1 MGMLEVFIWGLL
13 GGVGA
18 ELAVVF
24 QLRHQLRVGHH
35 YWLRSPVYWL
45 IVAAMV
51 GFAGVMVVAH
61 ARSGTVLNPLIA
73 IQLGASTPLLLRKFR
88 EAVPESRTP
97 PDPSKVD

>member
-1 MGMLEVFIWGLL
+1 MSMLEVFIWGLL
-13 GGVGA
+13 GAAGA

-24 QLRHQLRVGHH
+24 QLRHQLRAGHH

-45 IVAAMV
+45 IVTAMV

-61 ARSGTVLNPLIA
+61 AKSGTALNPLIA
-73 IQLGASTPLLLRKFR
+73 IQLGASTPLVLRKFR
-88 EAVPESRTP
+88 EALPDSGTP